1 MAYIF
6 AMILIDEKLGL
17 FLEFKTYQR
26 NDLNLYDYSSKDI
39 KVINTIIESGTF
51 IVRKKSDIIRKD
63 RQSDIYQKMGEDLLF
78 RIRSNKIDQF
88 TLENPIPMNNIAF
101 TEYNV
106 NNLNNKIWYVL
117 NSNNPNDIIKNGDYN
132 LCENDIIKMGNIK
145 LIARKINIKPKED
158 EGNKAKLDNIYNI
171 SKYDI
176 NSLNKGFGSIFNFL
190 PSQNKYFI
198 DENYENECYICQKR
212 KCSKEN
218 PIIGFCE
225 CNYVHYECL
234 KQKFKEKEIIHDRKN
249 VKNYLFN
256 ACNCKKCNFVY
267 PLRFKID
274 ELGKSFQLD
283 DIDEPKVG
291 DYIILESIEYKTYF
305 NYIKSVHVVQLDREI
320 STLGRS
326 MSNNIIIRDPSISKF
341 HAELKYDLENK
352 KITIIN
358 KSKKFRTSILVKK
371 PLVINDKEIQIQ
383 IGRTLIEAKIM
394 KIGQFEKIVNEFTQ
408 RPLPKKE

>member
-1 MAYIF
+1 
-6 AMILIDEKLGL
+6 
-17 FLEFKTYQR
+17 
-26 NDLNLYDYSSKDI
+26 
-39 KVINTIIESGTF
+39 
-51 IVRKKSDIIRKD
+51 
-63 RQSDIYQKMGEDLLF
+63 
-78 RIRSNKIDQF
+78 
-88 TLENPIPMNNIAF
+88 MNNIAF

-117 NSNNPNDIIKNGDYN
+117 NSNNPNDIIRNEEYH

-145 LIARKINIKPKED
+145 LIVRKINISPKENN
-158 EGNKAKLDNIYNI
+158 GNKAKLNNNHNI

-176 NSLNKGFGSIFNFL
+176 NSLNKGTGSIFNFL
-190 PSQNKYFI
+190 PSQKKYYI
-198 DENYENECYICQKR
+198 DENNENECYLCQKR
-212 KCSKEN
+212 KCSNEN

-234 KQKFKEKEIIHDRKN
+234 KKKFKENEITHDKNN

-274 ELGKSFQLD
+274 ELGKNFQLD
-283 DIDEPKVG
+283 DIDEPKEG
-291 DYIILESIEYKTYF
+291 EFIILESIEYKTYF
-305 NYIKSVHVVQLDREI
+305 NYIKSVHVVQLDRENTTI
-320 STLGRS
+320 GRT
-326 MSNNIIIRDPSISKF
+326 MSNDIIIRDPSVSKI
-341 HAELKYDLENK
+341 HAELHYDQENK
-352 KITIIN
+352 IITIKN

-394 KIGQFEKIVNEFTQ
+394 KIGQFEKIANKFTQ
-408 RPLPKKE
+408 RPLPKKD

>member
-1 MAYIF
+1 
-6 AMILIDEKLGL
+6 MILIDEKLGL

-39 KVINTIIESGTF
+39 RIINTIIESGTF
-51 IVRKKSDIIRKD
+51 VVRKKSDIIRKD
-63 RQSDIYQKMGEDLLF
+63 RQSDIVQKMGEDLLF
-78 RIRSNKIDQF
+78 RVRSNKIDQF
-88 TLENPIPMNNIAF
+88 TLENPIPMNNIPF

-106 NNLNNKIWYVL
+106 NNLNNKIWYAL
-117 NSNNPNDIIKNGDYN
+117 NSNNPNDIIRNEDYH
-132 LCENDIIKMGNIK
+132 LCENDIIKLGNIK
-145 LIARKINIKPKED
+145 LIVRKINIASKQ
-158 EGNKAKLDNIYNI
+158 EGNQAKLDNNHNI

-176 NSLNKGFGSIFNFL
+176 NSLNKGVGSIFNFL
-190 PSQNKYFI
+190 PSQKKYYI
-198 DENYENECYICQKR
+198 DENNENECYICQKR

-234 KQKFKEKEIIHDRKN
+234 KKKFKDNEIKHDREN

-274 ELGKSFQLD
+274 KLGKDFQLD
-283 DIDEPKVG
+283 DIEEPKEG
-291 DYIILESIEYKTYF
+291 DFIILESIEYKTYF
-305 NYIKSVHVVQLDREI
+305 NYIKSVHVVQLDRENT
-320 STLGRS
+320 SVGRA
-326 MSNNIIIRDPSISKF
+326 MTNNIIIRDPSVSKF
-341 HAELKYDLENK
+341 HAELQYDPENK
-352 KITIIN
+352 KITIKN
-358 KSKKFRTSILVKK
+358 KSKKFGTSILVKK

-394 KIGQFEKIVNEFTQ
+394 KIGQFEKIANKFTQ

>member
-198 DENYENECYICQKR
+198 DENNENVCYICQKR

-234 KQKFKEKEIIHDRKN
+234 KKKFKEKEIIHDRKN

-320 STLGRS
+320 TTLGRS

-394 KIGQFEKIVNEFTQ
+394 KIGQFEKIVNEFTL

>member
-1 MAYIF
+1 
-6 AMILIDEKLGL
+6 MILIEEKLGL
-17 FLEFKTYQR
+17 YLEFKTYQR
-26 NDLNLYDYSSKDI
+26 NGLNLYDYSSKDI
-39 KVINTIIESGTF
+39 KIINTIIESGTF

-63 RQSDIYQKMGEDLLF
+63 RQSDIVQKMGEDLLF
-78 RIRSNKIDQF
+78 RVRSNKIDQF

-117 NSNNPNDIIKNGDYN
+117 NSNNPNDIIRNEEYH

-145 LIARKINIKPKED
+145 LIVRKINISPKENN
-158 EGNKAKLDNIYNI
+158 GNKANLDNNPNI

-176 NSLNKGFGSIFNFL
+176 NSLNKGTGSIFNFL
-190 PSQNKYFI
+190 PSQKKYYI
-198 DENYENECYICQKR
+198 DENNENECYICQKR

-234 KQKFKEKEIIHDRKN
+234 KKKFKENEITHDKNN

-274 ELGKSFQLD
+274 ELGKNFQLD
-283 DIDEPKVG
+283 DIDEPKEG
-291 DYIILESIEYKTYF
+291 EFIILESIEYKTYF
-305 NYIKSVHVVQLDREI
+305 NYIKSVHVVQLDRENTTI
-320 STLGRS
+320 GRT
-326 MSNNIIIRDPSISKF
+326 MSNDIIIRDPSVSKI
-341 HAELKYDLENK
+341 HAELHYDQENK
-352 KITIIN
+352 IITIKN

-394 KIGQFEKIVNEFTQ
+394 KIGQFEKIANKFTQ
-408 RPLPKKE
+408 RPLPKKD